1 MTPKAGASSWIPGLE
16 DPLEKEMAT
25 HSSILTWDCSIHL
38 TPLSHWKV
46 SWIEHPPAINDNV
59 YDMHLTRVNY
69 IVIAKI
75 KTQESSYEKSTFIEE
90 NSV

>member
-1 MTPKAGASSWIPGLE
+1 MHSGLS
-16 DPLEKEMAT
+16 L
-25 HSSILTWDCSIHL
+25 
-38 TPLSHWKV
+38 KV
-46 SWIEHPPAINDNV
+46 SWTEHPPAINDNV